1 MHRSLAGVE
10 LDIAKSTN
18 TRELLGNTLHTEQV
32 FVFHSQATLWS
43 YDHCLSGLGR
53 QWSRRDSLHES
64 LVVLLGDFLVGYP
77 DDTVHHFR
85 IGFLLD
91 HLVSGIDS
99 LNTLANR
106 ILKHGVVQFTLVH

>member
-1 MHRSLAGVE
+1 MHRSLAGME

-32 FVFHSQATLWS
+32 FVFHSQAPLCPMTTVFQTP
-43 YDHCLSGLGR
+43 GR
-53 QWSRRDSLHES
+53 QWSCRDSLHES

-85 IGFLLD
+85 VGFLLD
-91 HLVSGIDS
+91 HQIGGIDS
-99 LNTLANR
+99 LITLANR
-106 ILKHGVVQFTLVH
+106 ILEHGVV